1 MASENT
7 KYLVWSKGSPLIA
20 TTTANPTIIEPT
32 EIMIRLKAIAI
43 NPADCKMID
52 QGHRVTS
59 WPLVP
64 GLDGA
69 GVVEAVGDNVKN
81 FAIGDEVLAIFAA
94 GDRGGSYQ
102 TFAVVQERMV
112 AKKPTTWS
120 FEDAATL
127 GCVVLSSLHVCYPFL
142 ICLASGL
149 FLWRTCMH
157 RTKVLSCVQS
167 VLLYGRDIARNR
179 LEYFA
184 TIPQRWANSWLYTVF
199 RSDPG
204 W

>member
-1 MASENT
+1 MVSIASPNMASENT
-7 KYLVWSKGSPLIA
+7 KYLVRGKGSPLVA
-20 TTTANPTIIEPT
+20 TTTAKPTIVEPT
-32 EIMIRLKAIAI
+32 EVMIRLKAIAI

-69 GVVEAVGDNVKN
+69 GVVEAVGDDVKN
-81 FAIGDEVLAIFAA
+81 FAFGDEVLALFAV

-102 TFAVVQERMV
+102 NFAVVQEMMV
-112 AKKPTTWS
+112 AKKPKTWS

-127 GCVVLSSLHVCYPFL
+127 GCVVPLHVYSPFF

-149 FLWRTCMH
+149 FLGRTCMR
-157 RTKVLSCVQS
+157 RTNVLSCV
-167 VLLYGRDIARNR
+167 
-179 LEYFA
+179 
-184 TIPQRWANSWLYTVF
+184 
-199 RSDPG
+199 
-204 W
+204 